1 MSVKSEEILLD
12 ILVRAYTMGA
22 VQVDSELE
30 WITDDDELDQG
41 VCWRDNL
48 DDEKVFVSLQPP
60 PEWIF
65 GHFLPILDFLF
76 RFVNF
81 LDNWTFLSPFFAQ

>member
-12 ILVRAYTMGA
+12 NLVRAYTMDA

-41 VCWRDNL
+41 VCWQRWTGQSRWRKSCRISTASSRMDFWL
-48 DDEKVFVSLQPP
+48 FSSSIRILVS
-60 PEWIF
+60 IC
-65 GHFLPILDFLF
+65 
-76 RFVNF
+76 
-81 LDNWTFLSPFFAQ
+81 